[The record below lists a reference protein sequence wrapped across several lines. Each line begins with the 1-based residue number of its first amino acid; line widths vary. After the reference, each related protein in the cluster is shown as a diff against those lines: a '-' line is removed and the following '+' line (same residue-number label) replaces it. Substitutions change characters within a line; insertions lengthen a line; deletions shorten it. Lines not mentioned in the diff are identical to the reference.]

1 MDDRPT
7 IGTVTGNQL
16 LNWSVDRVAPT
27 EPDALRAL
35 FRYYDEIGSRYYG
48 RPLEPGEVEQIMT
61 DFPSDDLTPPTGTFL
76 LARLDGEVAGCVGVR
91 VYSPEIAEL
100 TRMFVDGAH
109 RGSGGAGVLLR
120 AAEDAAREFGAKSMW
135 LNTRDDLVEARALY
149 ARHGYR
155 PIPPYGDD
163 PYAEHWFGKEL

>member
-1 MDDRPT
+1 M
-7 IGTVTGNQL
+7 TGNQL